1 MGNRLVTWLVLICAI
16 LLLSACGTASQEKV
30 LKKVNGKWSETNGYE
45 LDAKMEIKSG
55 GEPRTYD
62 VTVWHTKPDFYRV
75 EVVESGKDVS
85 QMIVRNADGVFVVTP
100 TLNKMYKFQSDWPKK
115 NSQAYLIGAL
125 AEDLADDKNLVMK
138 EEDKA
143 YIFEA
148 ATRNSYK
155 NSMPHQVITVD
166 KKTMLPTSVVIMN
179 DVKEEQIRITFN
191 NIKLGVQHAAK
202 EYAVEQFTETEDSK
216 GEQAAPANKDAKDD
230 KDAKG
235 ETDAKGQA
243 EADGEADAKGRADAN
258 GEKEAVGAEVEYQ
271 EFQTHYPVVNFE
283 NTKMTNE
290 KAISDSGMERVIL
303 TFEGDKAF
311 TVMQQP
317 VMKESSM
324 LPVTSPGDPVDL
336 GFTIGAITDTSISWE
351 KDGVAF
357 FVASSKLTR
366 EEMVEVATSMTI
378 SSMK

>member
-1 MGNRLVTWLVLICAI
+1 MDLKEGKGESVGNRIVKWLVLFCTI
-16 LLLSACGTASQEKV
+16 LLLSACGTDSQEKV
-30 LKKVNGKWSETNGYE
+30 LKKVNGKWADANGYE
-45 LDAKMEIKSG
+45 LNATMEIKSG
-55 GEPRTYD
+55 GDPKKYD

-125 AEDLADDKNLVMK
+125 AEDLAQDKNLVMK

-179 DVKEEQIRITFN
+179 DVKEEQIRITFK

-202 EYAVEQFTETEDSK
+202 EYAVEQFTESDETK
-216 GEQAAPANKDAKDD
+216 GEQATPSEKENKDNKDG
-230 KDAKG
+230 KESTNNSNGNEEKQAVS
-235 ETDAKGQA
+235 A
-243 EADGEADAKGRADAN
+243 EAENK
-258 GEKEAVGAEVEYQ
+258 
-271 EFQTHYPVVNFE
+271 FQTHYPVVNME
-283 NTKMTNE
+283 NTKMVDE
-290 KAISDSGMERVIL
+290 KVIRESGMDRVIL
-303 TFEGDKAF
+303 TFDGDKPF

-317 VMKESSM
+317 VTKEASM
-324 LPVTSPGDPVDL
+324 LPVSSPGDPVDL

-351 KDGVAF
+351 KDGVEF

-366 EEMVEVATSMTI
+366 EEMVQVATSMTI
-378 SSMK
+378 GSMK

>member
-1 MGNRLVTWLVLICAI
+1 MDLKEGKGESVGNRIVKWLVLLCTI
-16 LLLSACGTASQEKV
+16 LLLSACGTDSQEKV
-30 LKKVNGKWSETNGYE
+30 LKKVNGKWAETNGYE
-45 LDAKMEIKSG
+45 LNATMEIKSG
-55 GEPRTYD
+55 GDPKKYD

-125 AEDLADDKNLVMK
+125 AEDLAQDKNLVMK

-166 KKTMLPTSVVIMN
+166 KKTMLPSSVVIMN
-179 DVKEEQIRITFN
+179 DVKEEQIRITFK

-202 EYAVEQFTETEDSK
+202 EYAVEQFTEKDEPKGENATSPEKDNKEEKNKGDKESNNNPDGND
-216 GEQAAPANKDAKDD
+216 GEQAVS
-230 KDAKG
+230 
-235 ETDAKGQA
+235 A
-243 EADGEADAKGRADAN
+243 EAENTK
-258 GEKEAVGAEVEYQ
+258 
-271 EFQTHYPVVNFE
+271 FQTHYPVVSLG
-283 NTKMTNE
+283 NTKMVDE
-290 KAISDSGMERVIL
+290 KVMQEGGMERVIL
-303 TFEGDKAF
+303 TFDGDKPF

-317 VMKESSM
+317 VTKQTAM
-324 LPVTSPGDPVDL
+324 LPVSSPGDPVDL

-351 KDGVAF
+351 KDGVEF

-366 EEMVEVATSMTI
+366 EEMVQVATSMTI
-378 SSMK
+378 GSMK

>member
-1 MGNRLVTWLVLICAI
+1 MI
-16 LLLSACGTASQEKV
+16 LLLSACGAASQEKV
-30 LKKVNGKWSETNGYE
+30 LKKASEKWTDTNGYE
-45 LDAKMEIKSG
+45 LNAKMEIKAG
-55 GEPRTYD
+55 GEPRSYD
-62 VTVWHTKPDFYRV
+62 VNVWHTKPDFYRV
-75 EVVESGKDVS
+75 EVVEEGKDVS

-125 AEDLADDKNLVMK
+125 AEDIKEDKNVVMR

-155 NSMPHQVITVD
+155 NSMPHQQITVD

-179 DVKEEQIRITFN
+179 DVKEEQIRITFKT
-191 NIKLGVQHAAK
+191 IKLGVQHAEK
-202 EYAVEQFTETEDSK
+202 DYAVDQFMETDEKK
-216 GEQAAPANKDAKDD
+216 GEQAAP
-230 KDAKG
+230 
-235 ETDAKGQA
+235 
-243 EADGEADAKGRADAN
+243 
-258 GEKEAVGAEVEYQ
+258 KEDSQEPVGAEVEYE
-271 EFQTHYPVVNFE
+271 EFETSYPSAQLE
-283 NTKMTNE
+283 NTKLVE
-290 KAISDSGMERVIL
+290 DKVIREGGMERVVL
-303 TFEGDKAF
+303 TYEGDKAF

-317 VMKESSM
+317 AIKGTSM

-357 FVASSKLTR
+357 FIASSKLTR
-366 EEMVEVATSMTI
+366 EEMIEVAGSMTI

>member
-1 MGNRLVTWLVLICAI
+1 
-16 LLLSACGTASQEKV
+16 V
-30 LKKVNGKWSETNGYE
+30 LKKVNGKWAETNGYE
-45 LDAKMEIKSG
+45 LNATMEIKSG
-55 GEPRTYD
+55 GDPKKYD

-125 AEDLADDKNLVMK
+125 AEDLAQDKNLVMK

-179 DVKEEQIRITFN
+179 DVKEEQIRITFK
-191 NIKLGVQHAAK
+191 NIKIGVQHAAK
-202 EYAVEQFTETEDSK
+202 EYAVEQFTEKDEPKGENAASPEKDNKEEKDKGDKESNNNPDGND
-216 GEQAAPANKDAKDD
+216 GEQAVS
-230 KDAKG
+230 
-235 ETDAKGQA
+235 A
-243 EADGEADAKGRADAN
+243 EAENTK
-258 GEKEAVGAEVEYQ
+258 
-271 EFQTHYPVVNFE
+271 FQTHYPVVSLG
-283 NTKMTNE
+283 NTKMVDE
-290 KAISDSGMERVIL
+290 KVMQEGGMERVIL
-303 TFEGDKAF
+303 TFDGDKPF

-317 VMKESSM
+317 VTKQTAM
-324 LPVTSPGDPVDL
+324 LPVSSPGDPVDL

-351 KDGVAF
+351 KDGVEF

-366 EEMVEVATSMTI
+366 EEMVQVATSMTI
-378 SSMK
+378 GSMK

>member
-1 MGNRLVTWLVLICAI
+1 MGNRIVKWLVLLCTI
-16 LLLSACGTASQEKV
+16 LLLSACGTDSQEKV
-30 LKKVNGKWSETNGYE
+30 LKKVNGKWAEANGYE
-45 LDAKMEIKSG
+45 LNATMEIKSG
-55 GEPRTYD
+55 GDPKKYD

-125 AEDLADDKNLVMK
+125 AEDLAQDKNLVMK

-179 DVKEEQIRITFN
+179 DVKEEQIRITFK

-202 EYAVEQFTETEDSK
+202 EYAVEQFTESDETK
-216 GEQAAPANKDAKDD
+216 GEQATPPEKDKKDNKDGKESNNNSNGNEGKKAVS
-230 KDAKG
+230 
-235 ETDAKGQA
+235 A
-243 EADGEADAKGRADAN
+243 EAENK
-258 GEKEAVGAEVEYQ
+258 
-271 EFQTHYPVVNFE
+271 EFQTHYPVVKLE
-283 NTKMTNE
+283 NTKMVDE
-290 KAISDSGMERVIL
+290 KVMREGGMDRVIL
-303 TFEGDKAF
+303 TFDGDKPF

-317 VMKESSM
+317 VTKETAM
-324 LPVTSPGDPVDL
+324 LPVSSPGDPVDL

-351 KDGVAF
+351 KDGVEF

-378 SSMK
+378 GSMK

>member
-1 MGNRLVTWLVLICAI
+1 MDLKEGKGESVGNRIVKWLVLFCTI
-16 LLLSACGTASQEKV
+16 LLLSACGTDSQEKV
-30 LKKVNGKWSETNGYE
+30 LKKVNGKWAEANGYE
-45 LDAKMEIKSG
+45 LNATMEIKSG
-55 GEPRTYD
+55 GDPKKYD

-125 AEDLADDKNLVMK
+125 AEDLAQDKNLVMK

-179 DVKEEQIRITFN
+179 DVKEEQIRITFK

-202 EYAVEQFTETEDSK
+202 EYAVDQFTESDETK
-216 GEQAAPANKDAKDD
+216 GEQATPSEKDKKDNKDGKESNNNPNGSEGKQAVS
-230 KDAKG
+230 
-235 ETDAKGQA
+235 A
-243 EADGEADAKGRADAN
+243 EAENK
-258 GEKEAVGAEVEYQ
+258 
-271 EFQTHYPVVNFE
+271 EFQTHYPVVNLE
-283 NTKMTNE
+283 NTKMVEE
-290 KAISDSGMERVIL
+290 KVMREGGMDRVIL
-303 TFEGDKAF
+303 TFDGDKPF

-317 VMKESSM
+317 VTKEAAM
-324 LPVTSPGDPVDL
+324 LPVSSPGDPVDL

-351 KDGVAF
+351 KDGVEF
-357 FVASSKLTR
+357 FVASNKLTR
-366 EEMVEVATSMTI
+366 EEMVQVATSMTI
-378 SSMK
+378 GSMK

>member
-1 MGNRLVTWLVLICAI
+1 MDLKEGKGESVGNRIVKWLVLFCTI
-16 LLLSACGTASQEKV
+16 LLLSACGTDSQEKV
-30 LKKVNGKWSETNGYE
+30 LKKVNGKWADANGYE
-45 LDAKMEIKSG
+45 LNATMEIKSG
-55 GEPRTYD
+55 GDPKKYD

-125 AEDLADDKNLVMK
+125 AEDLAQDKNLVMK

-179 DVKEEQIRITFN
+179 DVKEEQIRITFK

-202 EYAVEQFTETEDSK
+202 EYAVEQFTESDETK
-216 GEQAAPANKDAKDD
+216 GEQATPSEKENKDNKDG
-230 KDAKG
+230 KESTNNSNGNEEKQAVS
-235 ETDAKGQA
+235 A
-243 EADGEADAKGRADAN
+243 EAENK
-258 GEKEAVGAEVEYQ
+258 
-271 EFQTHYPVVNFE
+271 FQTHYPVVNME
-283 NTKMTNE
+283 NTKMVDE
-290 KAISDSGMERVIL
+290 KVIRESGMDRVIL
-303 TFEGDKAF
+303 TFDGDKPF

-317 VMKESSM
+317 VTKEASM
-324 LPVTSPGDPVDL
+324 LPVSSPGDPVDL

-351 KDGVAF
+351 KDGVEF

-366 EEMVEVATSMTI
+366 EEMVQVATSMTKG
-378 SSMK
+378 SMK

>member
-1 MGNRLVTWLVLICAI
+1 VDLKEGKGESVGNRIVKWLVLLCTI
-16 LLLSACGTASQEKV
+16 LLLSACGTDSQEKV
-30 LKKVNGKWSETNGYE
+30 LKKVNGKWAETNGYE
-45 LDAKMEIKSG
+45 LNATMEIKSG
-55 GEPRTYD
+55 GDPKKYD

-125 AEDLADDKNLVMK
+125 AEDLAQDKNLVMK

-179 DVKEEQIRITFN
+179 DVKEEQIRITFK

-202 EYAVEQFTETEDSK
+202 EYAVEQFTEKDEPKGENATSPEKDNKEEKDKGDKESNNNPDGND
-216 GEQAAPANKDAKDD
+216 GEQAVS
-230 KDAKG
+230 
-235 ETDAKGQA
+235 A
-243 EADGEADAKGRADAN
+243 EAENTK
-258 GEKEAVGAEVEYQ
+258 
-271 EFQTHYPVVNFE
+271 FQTHYPVVSLG
-283 NTKMTNE
+283 NTKMVDE
-290 KAISDSGMERVIL
+290 KVMQEGGMERVIL
-303 TFEGDKAF
+303 TFDGDKPF

-317 VMKESSM
+317 VTKQTAM
-324 LPVTSPGDPVDL
+324 LPVSSPGDPVDL

-351 KDGVAF
+351 KDGVEF

-366 EEMVEVATSMTI
+366 EEMVQVATSMTI
-378 SSMK
+378 GSMK

>member
-1 MGNRLVTWLVLICAI
+1 MDLKEGKGESVGNRIVKWLVLFCTI
-16 LLLSACGTASQEKV
+16 LLLSACGTDSQEKV
-30 LKKVNGKWSETNGYE
+30 LKKVNGKWADANGYE
-45 LDAKMEIKSG
+45 LNATMEIKAG
-55 GEPRTYD
+55 GDPKKYD

-125 AEDLADDKNLVMK
+125 AEDLAQDKNLVMK

-179 DVKEEQIRITFN
+179 DVKEEQIRITFK

-202 EYAVEQFTETEDSK
+202 EYAVEQFTESDETK
-216 GEQAAPANKDAKDD
+216 GEQATPSEKENKDNKDG
-230 KDAKG
+230 KESTNNPNGNEEKQAVS
-235 ETDAKGQA
+235 A
-243 EADGEADAKGRADAN
+243 EAENK
-258 GEKEAVGAEVEYQ
+258 
-271 EFQTHYPVVNFE
+271 FQTHYPVVNIE
-283 NTKMTNE
+283 NTKMVDE
-290 KAISDSGMERVIL
+290 KVIRESGMDRVVL
-303 TFEGDKAF
+303 TFDGDKPF

-317 VMKESSM
+317 VTKEAAM
-324 LPVTSPGDPVDL
+324 LPVSSPGDPVDL

-351 KDGVAF
+351 KDGVEF

-366 EEMVEVATSMTI
+366 EEMVQVATSMTI
-378 SSMK
+378 GSMK

>member
-1 MGNRLVTWLVLICAI
+1 
-16 LLLSACGTASQEKV
+16 V
-30 LKKVNGKWSETNGYE
+30 LKKVNGKWAETNGYE
-45 LDAKMEIKSG
+45 LNASMEIKSG
-55 GEPRTYD
+55 GEPRNYD

-125 AEDLADDKNLVMK
+125 AEDLAEDKNLVMK
-138 EEDKA
+138 EEEKA

-166 KKTMLPTSVVIMN
+166 KKTLLPTSVAIMN
-179 DVKEEQIRITFN
+179 DVKEEQIRITFKK
-191 NIKLGVQHAAK
+191 IKLGVQHAAK
-202 EYAVEQFTETEDSK
+202 EYAVEQFTDKDSTK
-216 GEQAAPANKDAKDD
+216 GEQATPADKEGQEGKD
-230 KDAKG
+230 
-235 ETDAKGQA
+235 
-243 EADGEADAKGRADAN
+243 
-258 GEKEAVGAEVEYQ
+258 EKEAVGAEVEYQ
-271 EFQTHYPVVNFE
+271 EFQTHYPVLNWAQLA
-283 NTKMTNE
+283 NE
-290 KAISDSGMERVIL
+290 KVVQENGMERVIL
-303 TFEGDKAF
+303 TFDGEKAF

-317 VMKESSM
+317 VTKENSM
-324 LPVTSPGDPVDL
+324 LPVSSPGDPVDL
-336 GFTIGAITDTSISWE
+336 GYTIGAITDTSISWE
-351 KDGVAF
+351 KDGVEF

-366 EEMVEVATSMTI
+366 EEMIEVATSMTI

>member
-1 MGNRLVTWLVLICAI
+1 MI
-16 LLLSACGTASQEKV
+16 LLLSACGAASQEKV
-30 LKKVNGKWSETNGYE
+30 LKKASGKWSETNGYE
-45 LDAKMEIKSG
+45 LDATMEIKAG
-55 GEPRTYD
+55 GEPRLYD
-62 VTVWHTKPDFYRV
+62 VNVWYTKPDFYRV

-125 AEDLADDKNLVMK
+125 AEDLTKDKNLVMR

-155 NSMPHQVITVD
+155 NSMPHQQITVD

-179 DVKEEQIRITFN
+179 DVKEEQIRITFKK
-191 NIKLGVQHAAK
+191 IKLGVQHAEK
-202 EYAVEQFTETEDSK
+202 EYAVEQFTETDETK
-216 GEQAAPANKDAKDD
+216 GEQATPKEED
-230 KDAKG
+230 
-235 ETDAKGQA
+235 Q
-243 EADGEADAKGRADAN
+243 
-258 GEKEAVGAEVEYQ
+258 EAVGAEVEYE
-271 EFQTHYPVVNFE
+271 EFQTSYPSVNWE
-283 NTKMTNE
+283 NTKLVGDKVVRE
-290 KAISDSGMERVIL
+290 AEMERVVL
-303 TFEGDKAF
+303 TYEGDKAF

-317 VMKESSM
+317 ATKGTSM
-324 LPVTSPGDPVDL
+324 LAVSSPGDPVDL

-351 KDGVAF
+351 RDGVAF

-366 EEMVEVATSMTI
+366 EEMVEVAGSMTI

>member
-1 MGNRLVTWLVLICAI
+1 MDLKEGKGESVGNRIVKWLVLFCTI
-16 LLLSACGTASQEKV
+16 LLLSACGTDSQEKV
-30 LKKVNGKWSETNGYE
+30 LKKVNGKWADANGYE
-45 LDAKMEIKSG
+45 LNATMEIKSG
-55 GEPRTYD
+55 GDPKKYD

-125 AEDLADDKNLVMK
+125 AEDLAQDKNLVMK

-179 DVKEEQIRITFN
+179 DVKEEQIRITFK

-202 EYAVEQFTETEDSK
+202 EYAVEQFTESDETK
-216 GEQAAPANKDAKDD
+216 GEQATPSEKDNKDNKDGKESTNNPD
-230 KDAKG
+230 GNEEKQAVS
-235 ETDAKGQA
+235 A
-243 EADGEADAKGRADAN
+243 EAENK
-258 GEKEAVGAEVEYQ
+258 
-271 EFQTHYPVVNFE
+271 FQTHYPVVNIE
-283 NTKMTNE
+283 NTKMVDE
-290 KAISDSGMERVIL
+290 KVIRESGTDRVIL
-303 TFEGDKAF
+303 TFDGDKPF

-317 VMKESSM
+317 VTKEAAM
-324 LPVTSPGDPVDL
+324 LPVSSPGDPVDL

-351 KDGVAF
+351 KDGVEF

-366 EEMVEVATSMTI
+366 EEMVQVATSMTI
-378 SSMK
+378 GSMK

>member
-1 MGNRLVTWLVLICAI
+1 VGNRIVKWLVLLCTI
-16 LLLSACGTASQEKV
+16 LLLSACGAASQEKV
-30 LKKVNGKWSETNGYE
+30 LKKVNGKWAETNGYE
-45 LDAKMEIKSG
+45 LNASMEIKSG
-55 GEPRTYD
+55 GEPRNYD

-125 AEDLADDKNLVMK
+125 AEDLAEDKNLVMK
-138 EEDKA
+138 EEEKA

-166 KKTMLPTSVVIMN
+166 KKTLLPTSVVIMN
-179 DVKEEQIRITFN
+179 DVKEEQIKITFKK
-191 NIKLGVQHAAK
+191 IKLGVQHAAK
-202 EYAVEQFTETEDSK
+202 EYAVEQFTDKDNTK
-216 GEQAAPANKDAKDD
+216 GEQAKPAEK
-230 KDAKG
+230 
-235 ETDAKGQA
+235 EGQ
-243 EADGEADAKGRADAN
+243 EDNED
-258 GEKEAVGAEVEYQ
+258 KEAVGAEVEYQ
-271 EFQTHYPVVNFE
+271 EFQTHYPVVNWAQLA
-283 NTKMTNE
+283 NE
-290 KAISDSGMERVIL
+290 KVVQESGMERVIL
-303 TFEGDKAF
+303 TYEGEKAF

-317 VMKESSM
+317 VMKENSM
-324 LPVTSPGDPVDL
+324 LPVSSPGDPVDL
-336 GFTIGAITDTSISWE
+336 GYTIGAITDTSISWE
-351 KDGVAF
+351 KDGVEF

-366 EEMVEVATSMTI
+366 EEMIEVATSMTI

>member
-1 MGNRLVTWLVLICAI
+1 MGNRIVKWLVLICTI

-30 LKKVNGKWSETNGYE
+30 LKKVNGKWAETNGYE
-45 LDAKMEIKSG
+45 LNASMEIKSG
-55 GEPRTYD
+55 GEPRKYD

-125 AEDLADDKNLVMK
+125 AEDLAEDKNVVMK
-138 EEDKA
+138 EQEKA

-166 KKTMLPTSVVIMN
+166 KKTLLPTSVVIMN
-179 DVKEEQIRITFN
+179 DVKEEQIRITFK

-202 EYAVEQFTETEDSK
+202 EYAVEQFTETDQTK
-216 GEQAAPANKDAKDD
+216 GEQAAPTEKDD
-230 KDAKG
+230 KG
-235 ETDAKGQA
+235 EK
-243 EADGEADAKGRADAN
+243 DG
-258 GEKEAVGAEVEYQ
+258 KEAVGAEIENK
-271 EFQTHYPVVNFE
+271 EFKTNYPVVNLE
-283 NTKMTNE
+283 NTKMTEE
-290 KAISDSGMERVIL
+290 KVIRENGMDRVIL
-303 TFEGDKAF
+303 TFEGDKPF

-317 VMKESSM
+317 ATKESAM
-324 LPVTSPGDPVDL
+324 LPVSSPGDPVDL

-366 EEMVEVATSMTI
+366 DEMIEVATSMTI

>member
-1 MGNRLVTWLVLICAI
+1 MGNRIVKWLVLLCTI
-16 LLLSACGTASQEKV
+16 LLLSACGAASQEKV
-30 LKKVNGKWSETNGYE
+30 LKKVNGKWAETNGYE
-45 LDAKMEIKSG
+45 LNASMEIKSG
-55 GEPRTYD
+55 GEPRNYD

-125 AEDLADDKNLVMK
+125 AEDLAEDKNLVMK
-138 EEDKA
+138 EEEKA

-166 KKTMLPTSVVIMN
+166 KKTLLPTSVAIMN
-179 DVKEEQIRITFN
+179 DVKEEQIRITFKK
-191 NIKLGVQHAAK
+191 IKLGVQHAAK
-202 EYAVEQFTETEDSK
+202 EYAVEQFTDKDSTK
-216 GEQAAPANKDAKDD
+216 GEQATPADKEGQEGKDD
-230 KDAKG
+230 
-235 ETDAKGQA
+235 
-243 EADGEADAKGRADAN
+243 
-258 GEKEAVGAEVEYQ
+258 KEAVGAEVEYQ
-271 EFQTHYPVVNFE
+271 EFQTHYPVLNWAQLA
-283 NTKMTNE
+283 NE
-290 KAISDSGMERVIL
+290 KVVQENGMERVIL
-303 TFEGDKAF
+303 TFDGEKAF

-317 VMKESSM
+317 VTKENSM
-324 LPVTSPGDPVDL
+324 LPVSSPGDPVDL
-336 GFTIGAITDTSISWE
+336 GYTIGAITDTSISWE
-351 KDGVAF
+351 KDGVEF

-366 EEMVEVATSMTI
+366 EEMIEVATSMTI

>member
-1 MGNRLVTWLVLICAI
+1 MDLKEGKGESVGNRIVKWLVLFCTI
-16 LLLSACGTASQEKV
+16 LLLSACGTDSQEKV
-30 LKKVNGKWSETNGYE
+30 LKKVNGKWAEANGYE
-45 LDAKMEIKSG
+45 LNATMEIKSG
-55 GEPRTYD
+55 GDPKKYD

-125 AEDLADDKNLVMK
+125 AEDLAQDKNLVMK

-179 DVKEEQIRITFN
+179 DVKEEQIRITFK

-202 EYAVEQFTETEDSK
+202 EYAVEQFTESDETK
-216 GEQAAPANKDAKDD
+216 GEQATPSEKGNKDKKDN
-230 KDAKG
+230 KDGKESNNNPNGNEEKQAVS
-235 ETDAKGQA
+235 A
-243 EADGEADAKGRADAN
+243 EAENK
-258 GEKEAVGAEVEYQ
+258 
-271 EFQTHYPVVNFE
+271 EFQTHYPVVNIE
-283 NTKMTNE
+283 NTKMVEE
-290 KAISDSGMERVIL
+290 KVMQEGGMDRVIL
-303 TFEGDKAF
+303 TFDGDKPF

-317 VMKESSM
+317 VTKEAAM
-324 LPVTSPGDPVDL
+324 LPVSSPGDPVDL

-351 KDGVAF
+351 QDGVEF

-366 EEMVEVATSMTI
+366 EEMVQVATSMTI
-378 SSMK
+378 GSMK